1 MPDNICGGKKVLIIT
16 GYADI
21 SKSKNSNDESHE
33 ELFELTLPSKQKYA
47 KKHGYDLLTMR
58 SFGDSYPYGLVKN
71 DTPWPYNEYIG
82 FLRAI
87 TAFEMLFIYETVF
100 WIDSD
105 SIITNHD
112 YDLNTFGINS
122 KKTFYASYD
131 WLWKTSFSTGNFIV
145 HRTPMWREF
154 FQLFLTFSQNFKND
168 PCQEQA
174 TLNFIHK
181 NTKMSELIQVLDH
194 KYLGGVP
201 KELENTNSWH
211 DRPRI
216 NWPWDESCFL
226 AHFTG
231 LPNNERIRIIKN
243 NFSQYI

>member
-1 MPDNICGGKKVLIIT
+1 
-16 GYADI
+16 
-21 SKSKNSNDESHE
+21 
-33 ELFELTLPSKQKYA
+33 
-47 KKHGYDLLTMR
+47 MR
-58 SFGDSYPYGLVKN
+58 SFGDASPYGLSEN
-71 DTPWPYNEYIG
+71 DISKASNKYTG

-87 TAFEMLFIYETVF
+87 VAFEMLFAYETVF
-100 WIDSD
+100 WIDAD
-105 SIITNHD
+105 SIITNYD
-112 YDLNTFGINS
+112 YELSTFGINS

-154 FQLFLTFSQNFKND
+154 FQFFMMIKQNFKNHS
-168 PCQEQA
+168 CEEQA
-174 TLNFIHK
+174 TLNFIYDR
-181 NTKMSELIQVLDH
+181 TKMSETMQVLDH

-231 LPNNERIRIIKN
+231 LPNNERIGIIKN
-243 NFSQYI
+243 NFFQYI